1 MPAPEVGVF
10 TVVAEPVNLTLEL
23 VGRTAPYRIAE
34 VRPQVGGIIKSR
46 EYQEGGQITAGEV
59 LYRIDPARYQ
69 AAQDSAEAALVR
81 ARATM
86 ARARMKAERYAN
98 LVKNKAVSQED
109 FDDAEAALKEAAA
122 SVQVAEA
129 ALTAARIELE
139 YTRIASPI
147 DGRIGRST
155 VTQGALVTANQE
167 MALATVQ
174 QLDPIHVDLTQSAA
188 QQLRLRRD
196 LEDGRLQRA
205 EGEQP
210 RVTLVLEDGSTYPHE
225 GRLEFAEVSVDPGMG
240 TVTLRA
246 TFPNPEHILLPG
258 MFVRAQVEEGTRQDG
273 ILVPQPGIQRDRQG
287 KAVALVLNGDGV
299 VEQRQVETDRAL
311 GDRWLINAG
320 LAPGDRLIVDGLQKA
335 RPGDQAKAVD
345 WVPAG
350 R

>member
-1 MPAPEVGVF
+1 MGPLNPFAALPWAGLLAALLLAGCGKGAPSGGAGGGPGQMPAPEVGVF

-46 EYQEGGQITAGEV
+46 EYQEGGQITAGDV
-59 LYRIDPARYQ
+59 LYQIDPARYQ
-69 AAQDSAEAALVR
+69 AARDSAEAALVR

-139 YTRIASPI
+139 YTRIAAPI
-147 DGRIGRST
+147 DGQVGRST

-196 LEDGRLQRA
+196 LEDGRLQRT
-205 EGEQP
+205 EDEHP

-225 GRLEFAEVSVDPGMG
+225 GRLEFAEVSVDPGTG

-246 TFPNPEHILLPG
+246 TFPNRNIFSCQACSCAPRSRRG
-258 MFVRAQVEEGTRQDG
+258 RARM
-273 ILVPQPGIQRDRQG
+273 PSWCPS
-287 KAVALVLNGDGV
+287 
-299 VEQRQVETDRAL
+299 RASSATA
-311 GDRWLINAG
+311 RARRSPWL
-320 LAPGDRLIVDGLQKA
+320 
-335 RPGDQAKAVD
+335 
-345 WVPAG
+345 
-350 R
+350 